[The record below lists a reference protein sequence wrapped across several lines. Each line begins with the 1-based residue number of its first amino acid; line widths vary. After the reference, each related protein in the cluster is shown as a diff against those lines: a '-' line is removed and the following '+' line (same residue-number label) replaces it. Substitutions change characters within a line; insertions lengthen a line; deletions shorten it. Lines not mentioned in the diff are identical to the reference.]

1 VGHDDGKRG
10 EILTAAGMVFGQYG
24 IRKTT
29 IGDILQAAGVARAT
43 FYKYFSSKEEIFAAV
58 IMREVEDI
66 LEGVEQAAGGAE
78 TTRGKLRAA
87 IMTHT
92 TMVKQKVNTYRVTMK
107 VLCDV
112 VPLPVEHAQI
122 MATRLQRIFACILED
137 GVAAGE
143 IVVDDIE
150 STSLALIYA
159 LKGVFMGAATEMWV
173 ESRDDIVDSLLD
185 LLMDGMRPREE
196 SA

>member
-1 VGHDDGKRG
+1 MGHDDGKRG

-29 IGDILQAAGVARAT
+29 IGDILQTAGVARAT
-43 FYKYFSSKEEIFAAV
+43 FYKYFSSKEDIFTAV

-66 LEGVEQAAGGAE
+66 LEGVEQAAGSAD

-87 IMTHT
+87 IMMHT
-92 TMVKQKVNTYRVTMK
+92 TMVKQKVNMYRVTIK
-107 VLCDV
+107 ALGDV
-112 VPLPVEHAQI
+112 VPLPQEHARI
-122 MATRLQRIFACILED
+122 MATRLQQIFARILED

-159 LKGVFMGAATEMWV
+159 LKGVFMGAATEMWFGRR
-173 ESRDDIVDSLLD
+173 EDIVDSLLD
-185 LLMDGMRPREE
+185 MMMNGLRPRGQ
-196 SA
+196 A